1 MAITSRNA
9 FNRTHRLEKGQF
21 KVNKDDVEGRQAV
34 ADARKAVLNGDD
46 DKAVSLL
53 MLNGSIEIVD
63 TTPAEI
69 PDEPTV
75 QMTSGRT
82 TKDIPK
88 SLIKMYRKDGWK
100 LS

>member
-1 MAITSRNA
+1 MAITNRNA
-9 FNRTHRLEKGQF
+9 FSRTHRLEEGKFQ
-21 KVNKDDVEGRQAV
+21 VNKDDVEGRQAV

-46 DKAVSLL
+46 DKAVSILH
-53 MLNGSIEIVD
+53 LNNAIKVID
-63 TTPAEI
+63 TTPADV

-75 QMTSGRT
+75 QMTSGRV

-88 SLIKMYRKDGWK
+88 SLIKLYRKDGWK